1 MIAHRRFFAAGLIA
15 TSRKTIQSGLK
26 KRGLSNRALIVGIV
40 LFALAVTLAPPIQ
53 HYFTQKAQ
61 INSLR
66 TQLADNQAM
75 LDKAADEL
83 AQWNDPEYVASQA
96 RTRLHFVFP
105 GERQYIVVGSDAI
118 ENTNEQTK
126 VSEQLP
132 VGLPWY
138 SRLISSITSTNVN
151 Q

>member
-1 MIAHRRFFAAGLIA
+1 MARRRFIAAGIIA
-15 TSRKTIQSGLK
+15 KSRKGIQSNLK
-26 KRGLSNRALIVGIV
+26 KRGLSNRALIAGII
-40 LFALAVTLAPPIQ
+40 LFAVAVTLAPPLQ

-61 INSLR
+61 INSLEN
-66 TQLADNQAM
+66 QLADNQAM
-75 LDKAADEL
+75 LDKAAKEL
-83 AQWNDPEYVASQA
+83 LLWNDPEYVASQA
-96 RTRLHFVFP
+96 RARLHFVFP
-105 GERQYIVVGSDAI
+105 GERQYIVVGNDAI

>member
-1 MIAHRRFFAAGLIA
+1 MARRRFFAAGLVS

-66 TQLADNQAM
+66 SQLADNQAM

-96 RTRLHFVFP
+96 RARLHFVFP
-105 GERQYIVVGSDAI
+105 G
-118 ENTNEQTK
+118 
-126 VSEQLP
+126 
-132 VGLPWY
+132 
-138 SRLISSITSTNVN
+138 
-151 Q
+151 